1 MARALREPPPFDQG
15 VFLMHFNRGRVAI
28 RRGDF
33 EEARVELEA
42 SQALRAE
49 DEDVQSLLSQVYF
62 KLGRYDDAEK
72 VTRRLLADN
81 TDSHILHSNL
91 GVILLKLGSLEEAE
105 SELRRAVDLRPDH
118 KKSHLYLGLLYRQ
131 RKKLGLALEHFRFAS
146 ADKLVADVEE
156 MLRQAPRETG
166 SLRFT
171 DSRAFRPAPPEF
183 SRETEPPMTL
193 STPLPRATPLSGL
206 RAAVPQGRIATPA
219 PRTPVPTS
227 PVSERP
233 GTPVPG
239 EAGATPSP
247 GGRVPTPAPVEPA
260 AAPSS
265 GTRMP
270 IPPAGVRMATPIP
283 AAEVSGAEEERT
295 RVVTPVPEGFIATPV
310 PTGRLSTPPT
320 QESVPASRSQ
330 EGSIVTPVPRLV
342 TPIPERG
349 ATTER
354 IAHLQPVPPLPKV
367 RETAETVATPRP
379 QPFRLQENGSLEIV
393 SPGSVIVRKGTIASY
408 SGKISFTAESSVGGT
423 SADGLLQ
430 ATGHGTLLVVHR
442 GRRPFLFELAG
453 EFLCVEGSR
462 LLALDEE
469 LSYRLEPIHD
479 FRRRR
484 RVDILKIYGHG
495 GVVLSTSREPLA
507 LKVTPE
513 LPLNISS
520 RDLIGWTGDLVPTV
534 LEDRFLEQVM
544 VPDEQDPPKIRFEG
558 TGTVLAEPRW
568 VARRAGD
575 S

>member
-1 MARALREPPPFDQG
+1 
-15 VFLMHFNRGRVAI
+15 MHFNRGRAAI

-33 EEARVELEA
+33 DEARVELEA

-62 KLGRYDDAEK
+62 RLARYDDAEK
-72 VTRRLLADN
+72 VTRRLLSDN
-81 TDSHILHSNL
+81 ADSHILHSNL
-91 GVILLKLGSLEEAE
+91 GVILLKLGSLDEAE
-105 SELRRAVDLRPDH
+105 GELRRAIDLRPDH

-131 RKKLGLALEHFRFAS
+131 KKKLGLALEHFRFAG
-146 ADKLVADVEE
+146 ADKLVGEVEE
-156 MLRQAPRETG
+156 MLRQAPRDTG
-166 SLRFT
+166 SVKVGEGRALRPV
-171 DSRAFRPAPPEF
+171 PAEF

-193 STPLPRATPLSGL
+193 STPLPRSTPVSGVRLAPARGGVPTPSL
-206 RAAVPQGRIATPA
+206 RTPA
-219 PRTPVPTS
+219 PTAPVSARLRTPISPERITTPAPGGRELTTPVPSRTLTPPP
-227 PVSERP
+227 PVR
-233 GTPVPG
+233 V
-239 EAGATPSP
+239 ATPP
-247 GGRVPTPAPVEPA
+247 PDGPQAAVGAAVETTSLRA
-260 AAPSS
+260 N
-265 GTRMP
+265 
-270 IPPAGVRMATPIP
+270 
-283 AAEVSGAEEERT
+283 AETA
-295 RVVTPVPEGFIATPV
+295 TPVPEGFVATPV
-310 PTGRLSTPPT
+310 PRGRIAAPPPEPAPGVGSKGEGTEISEPTPAT
-320 QESVPASRSQ
+320 PA
-330 EGSIVTPVPRLV
+330 
-342 TPIPERG
+342 PERA

-354 IAHLQPVPPLPKV
+354 IVGLQAGQVSLRV

-379 QPFRLQENGSLEIV
+379 QPFRLQDNGSLEIV
-393 SPGSVIVRKGTIASY
+393 SPGSVMVRKGTVASY
-408 SGKISFTAESSVGGT
+408 SGKIGFVPDMSVVGT

-479 FRRRR
+479 FRRKR

-495 GVVLSTSREPLA
+495 GVVLSTSREPLV
-507 LKVTPE
+507 LKVTPD

-558 TGTVLAEPRW
+558 TGAVLAEPRW
-568 VARRAGD
+568 IARRAGD